1 VSPAQPPGAGP
12 LAAESAGPLA
22 AGSAGPLAAVALG
35 GGHGLHATLSALRL
49 LADRGVAGS
58 VTAVVTVADDG
69 GSSGRLRRELGLLP
83 PGDLRM
89 ALAALAGE
97 QMAPTPPAGPHAAT
111 PPAGGPPSTD
121 ASWVRLLQHRFGG
134 TGALAGHA
142 VGNLL
147 LAGLTEILDDP
158 VSALDQVAALI
169 GARGRVL
176 PMACEALDIEAEVTG
191 LDDDPHRAHR
201 IRGQVAVASTP
212 GRVRRVR
219 LLPER
224 PRSCPDAL
232 AAVRSADVLLL
243 GPGSW
248 FTSVL
253 PHLLLPEL
261 RHALVTSRARRV
273 VVLNLAPEPGETA
286 GFSPE
291 QHLAVLAE
299 HAPELRVDAVLADV
313 DAVPVPDR
321 LRRAAAGMLAPGG
334 RVHLAPVAA
343 ADPTTPRH
351 DPGALAD
358 ALAAVLRAPAPPPR
372 SPSPA
377 SAPSPALASPSLPSQ
392 PSVAGAQPAATGGRG
407 G

>member
-1 VSPAQPPGAGP
+1 VRGGRPAPDQ
-12 LAAESAGPLA
+12 E
-22 AGSAGPLAAVALG
+22 PLAAVALG

-49 LADRGVAGS
+49 LARRGIADP

-89 ALAALAGE
+89 ALAALADE
-97 QMAPTPPAGPHAAT
+97 HSAPDPVTVPDRDTAT
-111 PPAGGPPSTD
+111 P
-121 ASWVRLLQHRFGG
+121 WVRLLQHRFGG

-147 LAGLTEILDDP
+147 LAGLMEVLDDP
-158 VSALDQVAALI
+158 VGSLDAVGALV
-169 GARGRVL
+169 GACGRVL
-176 PMACEALDIEAEVTG
+176 PMACEPLDIEAEVTG
-191 LDDDPHRAHR
+191 LDDDPRVAHR
-201 IRGQVAVASTP
+201 ICGQVAVASTP

-219 LLPER
+219 LLPEA
-224 PRSCPDAL
+224 PQVCPEAL

-253 PHLLLPEL
+253 PHLLLPDL
-261 RHALVTSRARRV
+261 REALVTSTARRII
-273 VVLNLAPEPGETA
+273 VLNLAPEPGETA

-299 HAPELRVDAVLADV
+299 HAPELRVDAVLADTAGV
-313 DAVPVPDR
+313 AVPDR
-321 LRRAAAGMLAPGG
+321 LRRAAAGMLSPGG

-343 ADPTTPRH
+343 ADPATPRH
-351 DPGALAD
+351 DPAALAD
-358 ALAAVLRAPAPPPR
+358 ALAAILHNPAPPA
-372 SPSPA
+372 A
-377 SAPSPALASPSLPSQ
+377 STASGAPTPPVAT
-392 PSVAGAQPAATGGRG
+392 AGARG
-407 G
+407 TT